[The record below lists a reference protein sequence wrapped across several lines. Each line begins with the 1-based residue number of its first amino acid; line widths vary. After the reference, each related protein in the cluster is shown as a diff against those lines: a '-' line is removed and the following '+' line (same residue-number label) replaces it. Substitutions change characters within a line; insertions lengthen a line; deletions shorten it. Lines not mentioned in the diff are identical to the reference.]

1 MIHNFVGRSPCKPHQ
16 HAVAHLRSLGEDAG
30 ERIPLYPGISRYIP
44 DPFFCSRAEVG
55 THYLEVSPARAGMDR
70 FPRIRPISSSG
81 FPRTRGDGPRS
92 QSYGDAMEAFPP
104 HARGGPVPH
113 WSCPGFVDTSPFAGP
128 ITRRSPGAGSTSTS
142 YAEAARLVRLAAEHG
157 VAWAQAFLG
166 EMYERG
172 FGVPQD
178 NVSAH
183 MWFNLAAAQ
192 ATGEQREQI
201 AERRDKI
208 AETMTREDISEAQR
222 RAREWSPE

>member
-1 MIHNFVGRSPCKPHQ
+1 
-16 HAVAHLRSLGEDAG
+16 
-30 ERIPLYPGISRYIP
+30 
-44 DPFFCSRAEVG
+44 
-55 THYLEVSPARAGMDR
+55 
-70 FPRIRPISSSG
+70 
-81 FPRTRGDGPRS
+81 
-92 QSYGDAMEAFPP
+92 
-104 HARGGPVPH
+104 
-113 WSCPGFVDTSPFAGP
+113 
-128 ITRRSPGAGSTSTS
+128 
-142 YAEAARLVRLAAEHG
+142 
-157 VAWAQAFLG
+157 
-166 EMYERG
+166 MYERG